1 MKKTTKSEMEIFE
14 YDDDVRMFEDKYSEE
29 FDPEQ
34 FDRELK
40 EFRANYPDCPP
51 VNPIPVLDLIMKREY
66 AEAILRGE
74 KKVEFREFSE
84 HYVNRIYDKAMVEFV
99 DRNIKDVEVAM
110 AVDYYISEIRPVQ
123 TIHFHN
129 YNNSWF
135 LDVSVKVN
143 DLVSVTTKDVKFLH
157 EQFGNHEL
165 DEELKQVQR
174 EKNQNPPLYFY
185 FEIGEVL
192 DTNLT
197 V

>member
-129 YNNSWF
+129 
-135 LDVSVKVN
+135 
-143 DLVSVTTKDVKFLH
+143 
-157 EQFGNHEL
+157 
-165 DEELKQVQR
+165 
-174 EKNQNPPLYFY
+174 
-185 FEIGEVL
+185 
-192 DTNLT
+192 
-197 V
+197 